1 MKYYYDTR
9 APVMV
14 DAELIRVDREKLDPL
29 GSGSF
34 LSIAYYLVNGELIGI
49 VF

>member
-1 MKYYYDTR
+1 MTYYYAARGPDLTN
-9 APVMV
+9 
-14 DAELIRVDREKLDPL
+14 AELIRVDREQLDPL